1 MKIDQKLDLILNKLE
16 GHDKKFDAIEDRLN
30 KIENRL
36 NEHDKRFN
44 DIESKLDEHN
54 KRFNTIEA
62 KLDEHNKRFNTIEAK
77 LDEHNKRFNTIE
89 AKLDEYNKR
98 FDSIELK
105 ITIFEANNREEH
117 EKIFKH
123 LDSLNSSFIKFESEG
138 SDKFK
143 ILFDAHKD
151 FLEYKDIFTHELS
164 SLDKFVKQNSY
175 RISKLEKNCS

>member
-44 DIESKLDEHN
+44 DIES
-54 KRFNTIEA
+54 

>member
-1 MKIDQKLDLILNKLE
+1 MTIDQKLDLILNKLE

-44 DIESKLDEHN
+44 AIEV
-54 KRFNTIEA
+54 

-151 FLEYKDIFTHELS
+151 FLEHKDIFTHELS

>member
-44 DIESKLDEHN
+44 AIEV
-54 KRFNTIEA
+54 